1 MKVTMN
7 ESQMLEQWKLRG
19 GLLLRRTDCSIEMT
33 TGIDVDQL
41 LKLKMRDWYVKLLDE
56 GGAELLS
63 PRDIAE
69 EVAMRVD
76 DDGVGVIELP
86 DGCRRVLEV
95 ELDCW
100 KREATVVK
108 RDDRVLA
115 PRQLNRYSR
124 GGVVKPVAVV
134 DRDCVRLYSVPSGV
148 KARVKKLQVVMAE
161 DGVYEMDERALGMIP
176 TIE

>member
-1 MKVTMN
+1 
-7 ESQMLEQWKLRG
+7 
-19 GLLLRRTDCSIEMT
+19 
-33 TGIDVDQL
+33 
-41 LKLKMRDWYVKLLDE
+41 
-56 GGAELLS
+56 
-63 PRDIAE
+63 
-69 EVAMRVD
+69 
-76 DDGVGVIELP
+76 
-86 DGCRRVLEV
+86 VLEV

-124 GGVVKPVAVV
+124 GGVVNPVAVV
-134 DRDCVRLYSVPSGV
+134 ERDCLRLYSVPSGV
-148 KARVKKLQVVMAE
+148 KARVKKLQVVMEE